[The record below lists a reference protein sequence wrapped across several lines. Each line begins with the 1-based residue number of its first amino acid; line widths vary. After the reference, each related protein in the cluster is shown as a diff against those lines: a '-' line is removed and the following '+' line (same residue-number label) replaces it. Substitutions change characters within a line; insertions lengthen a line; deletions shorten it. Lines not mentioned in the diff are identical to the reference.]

1 MNLKAFIQKRLRES
15 IYNTFPFD
23 GLVKDEKYISVFTS
37 KRSLPNG
44 QVYEFNHYKNGKN
57 CILPGNISNI
67 HGSIKGFKTLFD
79 HAADI
84 ENNKL
89 ANFYKALLSLKE
101 LWKSGLL
108 ISQTEFYE
116 KISNNQSGN
125 EPVNIETLG
134 WITRD
139 RTESVKKSVE
149 SFIENL
155 PKVDNEFDFIVFD
168 DSTPENYNNNK
179 RNIEYLKKKHKLSIK
194 LVGENER
201 KELIER
207 LSLILKNKVPKHVI
221 EYGLMGLSGV
231 NHRTGA
237 NRNAF
242 LLFTTGRYSL
252 LSDDD
257 VFCQI
262 SKNGKDEKL
271 TITSDASSFDT
282 ETIFFNDKNE
292 LNNKVK
298 FDHND
303 PIGIHQLLLGH
314 SIGSLT
320 PKFNGNVS
328 LNGITPK
335 FTNDSL
341 NSDKKVRVTMMGAA
355 GDSGAGSPI
364 SKVFFPEHKL
374 VSLISDAENFQA
386 KLYSRTVL
394 QSHKSLTV
402 GAPNFLLGMNLGI
415 DNTELL
421 PPFHPNFR
429 NSDGIFASVLRKCFH
444 NCYIGHLPYAISHIP
459 PEERP
464 VDDSDLTSTSVRIP
478 DTLRFS
484 IDEFNNKAVSTV
496 EGLKSLG
503 SYLIDISKR
512 SDHSL
517 NEYFNLITTSIIT
530 GKIYNT
536 EQLYKKYKHIN
547 RKWAEIIEQRM
558 ETLYSYLKSD
568 TSLFQFKEVADLS
581 NENQLLTIRKVY
593 SNFGNLL
600 YYWPNIYNCVETQ
613 KRKLID

>member
-328 LNGITPK
+328 LTGITSK
-335 FTNDSL
+335 FINDSL
-341 NSDKKVRVTMMGAA
+341 SADKKVRVTMMGAA

-364 SKVFFPEHKL
+364 SKVFLPEHKL
-374 VSLISDAENFQA
+374 VPLISDVENFQT
-386 KLYSRTVL
+386 KLYSRIVL

-402 GAPNFLLGMNLGI
+402 GPPNFLLGMNLGI

-444 NCYIGHLPYAISHIP
+444 NCFIGHLPYAISHIP

-478 DTLRFS
+478 EILRIS
-484 IDEFNNKAVSTV
+484 IDNFNNNAVSRV
-496 EGLKSLG
+496 ERLRSLG
-503 SYLIDISKR
+503 VYLRDISKR
-512 SDHSL
+512 SDDSL
-517 NEYFNLITTSIIT
+517 KEYLVSINTTLINN
-530 GKIYNT
+530 KINRM
-536 EQLYKKYKHIN
+536 EPLYKEYKHIN
-547 RKWAEIIEQRM
+547 KQWAEIMEQRI
-558 ETLYSYLKSD
+558 ETLYKYIQDDSS
-568 TSLFQFKEVADLS
+568 SVQFKEVAGLTYK
-581 NENQLLTIRKVY
+581 NQLQVIRNIY
-593 SNFGNLL
+593 GNFGELL
-600 YYWPNIYNCVETQ
+600 FYWPEIYNCIET
-613 KRKLID
+613 KKIIIN

>member
-1 MNLKAFIQKRLRES
+1 MNLKASIQKRLRES

-23 GLVKDEKYISVFTS
+23 GLVKDEKYISVFTT
-37 KRSLPNG
+37 KRPLPKG

-89 ANFYKALLSLKE
+89 ANFNQALLSLKE

-116 KISNNQSGN
+116 KISNNHSGN
-125 EPVNIETLG
+125 EPVSIKTLG

-139 RTESVKKSVE
+139 RTESVIKSLE

-155 PKVDNEFDFIVFD
+155 PKPNHKFDFIVFD

-237 NRNAF
+237 NRNTF

-262 SKNGKDEKL
+262 FKNGKDRKL

-328 LNGITPK
+328 LTGITSK
-335 FTNDSL
+335 FINDSL
-341 NSDKKVRVTMMGAA
+341 SADKKVRVTMMGAA

-364 SKVFFPEHKL
+364 SKVFLPEHKL
-374 VSLISDAENFQA
+374 VPLISDVENFQT
-386 KLYSRTVL
+386 KLYSRIVL

-402 GAPNFLLGMNLGI
+402 GPPNFLLGMNLGI

-444 NCYIGHLPYAISHIP
+444 NCFIGHLPYAISHIP

-478 DTLRFS
+478 EILRIS
-484 IDEFNNKAVSTV
+484 IDNFNNNAVSRV
-496 EGLKSLG
+496 ERLRSLG
-503 SYLIDISKR
+503 VYLRDISKR
-512 SDHSL
+512 SDDSL
-517 NEYFNLITTSIIT
+517 KEYLVSINTTLINN
-530 GKIYNT
+530 KINRM
-536 EQLYKKYKHIN
+536 EPLYKEYKHIN
-547 RKWAEIIEQRM
+547 KQWAEIMEQRI
-558 ETLYSYLKSD
+558 ETLYKYIQDDSS
-568 TSLFQFKEVADLS
+568 SVQFKEVAGLTYK
-581 NENQLLTIRKVY
+581 NQLQVIRNIY
-593 SNFGNLL
+593 GNFGELL
-600 YYWPNIYNCVETQ
+600 FYWPEIYNCIET
-613 KRKLID
+613 KKIIIN